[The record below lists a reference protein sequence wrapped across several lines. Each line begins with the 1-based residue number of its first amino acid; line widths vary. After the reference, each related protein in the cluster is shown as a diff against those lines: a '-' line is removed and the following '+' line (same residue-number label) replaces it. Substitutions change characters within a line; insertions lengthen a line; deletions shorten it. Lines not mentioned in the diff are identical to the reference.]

1 MISKYLTEKFISNH
15 ENISDEK
22 TRNAYVYLGSIVGI
36 ICNLILSIVKIAV
49 GVISGSVSVM
59 ADGFNNLSDMAS
71 SVITMVGIKLANRP
85 ADKEHPFGHGRM
97 EYLSALIVAFMVMLV
112 GVQFIKSSL
121 DRIMNPLP
129 ITFELIPFI
138 LLLLSLLIKLWLSRF
153 NKYVG
158 EKINSSALKAASV
171 DALGDV
177 FTSSCVLISFV
188 AAKFTTLPIDGYVGL
203 IVSVAILYA
212 GYSLVKDTI
221 SPLIGEAPDEELVK
235 AIKQGVLSYDNIIG
249 VHDLIIHNY
258 GVGKC
263 MASIHAEIPSNI
275 DLITIHDIIDTAER
289 EISEKLNIYLVIH
302 MDPMCIH
309 DEKVKDVKRD
319 VQKTLMKFNCI
330 KSMHDFRITEGENKI
345 NIIFDIEVDAHN
357 HDINTND
364 KEEKLKNHITEEIRK
379 LNPLYDCVI
388 TVDKFF

>member
-1 MISKYLTEKFISNH
+1 MISDYLTKKFIINH
-15 ENISDEK
+15 ENTEDEK
-22 TRNAYVYLGSIVGI
+22 TRNAYVYMGSIVGI
-36 ICNLILSIVKIAV
+36 ICNLVLSIVKISV
-49 GVISGSVSVM
+49 GFLSGSVSIT

-97 EYLSALIVAFMVMLV
+97 EYLSALVVAFMVMLV
-112 GVQFIKSSL
+112 GVQFIKTSV
-121 DRIMNPLP
+121 DRIMNPVP
-129 ITFELIPFI
+129 ITFEIVPFI
-138 LLLLSLLIKLWLSRF
+138 LLLLSLIVKFWLSRF

-177 FTSSCVLISFV
+177 FTSSCVLISFL

-203 IVSVAILYA
+203 VVSVAILYA
-212 GYSLVKDTI
+212 GYSLVKETI
-221 SPLIGEAPDEELVK
+221 SPLLGEAPDEELVK
-235 AIKQGVLSYDNIIG
+235 GIKQGVLSYDNIIG

-275 DLITIHDIIDTAER
+275 DLITIHEIIDSAER
-289 EISEKLNIYLVIH
+289 EISQKLNIYLVIH

-309 DEKVKDVKRD
+309 DDKINAVKGKVQNILLKFDDV
-319 VQKTLMKFNCI
+319 

-345 NIIFDIEVDAHN
+345 NLIFDVEVDAHN
-357 HDINTND
+357 INTKD
-364 KEEKLKNHITEEIRK
+364 KEEELRNGLIEEIK
-379 LNPLYDCVI
+379 KMDPLYNCVI
-388 TVDKFF
+388 TIDKYF

>member
-1 MISKYLTEKFISNH
+1 MISKYLTEKFIKNH
-15 ENISDEK
+15 QNIEDEK
-22 TRNAYVYLGSIVGI
+22 TRNSYVYLGSIVGI
-36 ICNLILSIVKIAV
+36 ICNLILSAVKITV
-49 GVISGSVSVM
+49 GLISGSVSVL

-71 SVITMVGIKLANRP
+71 SVITMIGIKLANRP

-112 GVQFIKSSL
+112 GVQFIKSSI
-121 DRIMNPLP
+121 DRIMNPVP
-129 ITFELIPFI
+129 ITFEMIPFI
-138 LLLLSLLIKLWLSRF
+138 LLLLSLIVKLWLSRF

-203 IVSVAILYA
+203 VVSAAILYA

-221 SPLIGEAPDEELVK
+221 SPLLGEAPDEELVK

-275 DLITIHDIIDTAER
+275 DLITIHEIIDTAER
-289 EISEKLNIYLVIH
+289 EISQKLNIYLVIH

-309 DEKVKDVKRD
+309 DDKINALKGD
-319 VQKTLMKFNCI
+319 VQNILLRYESI

-345 NIIFDIEVDAHN
+345 NLIFDIVVDAY
-357 HDINTND
+357 DINTKE
-364 KEEKLKNHITEEIRK
+364 KEEELKSKMIEEIKK
-379 LNPLYDCVI
+379 LNPLYNCVI
-388 TVDKFF
+388 TIDKYF